1 MEPLYL
7 SLSFFLSAPWVVPC
21 FLLLLPGGSPW
32 EVLRLLRA
40 ALPSGLPPAVGQ
52 EVLLMS
58 RCRPRAML
66 SCPRGCSK
74 EAFWVLPL
82 PLSVVQRPKG
92 NDSSAYVER

>member
-52 EVLLMS
+52 EVLLMA
-58 RCRPRAML
+58 RCHPRAML
-66 SCPRGCSK
+66 SCPPGLQQGGFLGAAPPSLRCATSQG
-74 EAFWVLPL
+74 
-82 PLSVVQRPKG
+82 Q
-92 NDSSAYVER
+92 